1 MADHNPPG
9 ALETAVHEP
18 AKSHQNPPNR
28 PHAHHVHGHAS
39 RKNRHRDSG
48 AVMSKLANA
57 LGRTTLEDDN
67 SKHKKGAQSHNN
79 HINHPETTH
88 RQAHGRDNSKKNKR
102 KAGVT
107 TMKQLANMLARS
119 NLRDD
124 DDSKYENGKKLT
136 KRQRKKQKSR
146 GAQAQKANSATA
158 TNSGGQ
164 NGKSTTRE
172 TRSMTGMLP
181 LPFDGVCLSKVHGFR
196 EVMNNQQIRDWIKL
210 VFKPHIEDWYHDC
223 LMIPEFQTSVE
234 AAQAAPFVFCKMVAD
249 EAMNQHESS
258 GLLGSLLGETDACP
272 TAFHLEKKRN
282 NSLTFIQHSAMAACL
297 IVRDG
302 HLSQPLSGKA
312 LERKRHQAAAALLA
326 SVIMDLKTDFGY
338 FLRLLLGLEEKD
350 AWTSEDE
357 RTLLAM
363 QEPENRERFAASQ
376 VSVKEAPRLLQISSA
391 LFGRIARVLAG
402 LQYNSDCEISFR
414 RSTLLPEEYHVILA
428 GTSGQVREAE
438 QAIRT
443 LVENST
449 VPGTLNLFSVRPQV
463 LSE

>member
-1 MADHNPPG
+1 MEDQNMAGYNTPG
-9 ALETAVHEP
+9 ALEMAAQEP
-18 AKSHQNPPNR
+18 ANSHQDHPNR
-28 PHAHHVHGHAS
+28 PHTHHNPHS

-67 SKHKKGAQSHNN
+67 SKHKKCAQNHNN

-124 DDSKYENGKKLT
+124 DDHSKYENGKKLT
-136 KRQRKKQKSR
+136 PRQRKRQKSR
-146 GAQAQKANSATA
+146 EAQAQRADSATA
-158 TNSGGQ
+158 TKSGGQ
-164 NGKSTTRE
+164 SGKRTTRE

-181 LPFDGVCLSKVHGFR
+181 LPFNGVCLSKVHGFR
-196 EVMNNQQIRDWIKL
+196 EVMNNQQIRDWLKS

-223 LMIPEFQTSVE
+223 LSIPEFQPSVE
-234 AAQAAPFVFCKMVAD
+234 AAQAAPFVFCKMVTD
-249 EAMNQHESS
+249 EAMNQHDSS

-282 NSLTFIQHSAMAACL
+282 NSLTFIQHSAMVACL

-302 HLSQPLSGKA
+302 HISQSFSGKA

-326 SVIMDLKTDFGY
+326 SVIMDFKTDFGY
-338 FLRLLLGLEEKD
+338 FLRLLLDLEGKD
-350 AWTSEDE
+350 RWTIEDE

-363 QEPENRERFAASQ
+363 QESEDKERGAAGQ
-376 VSVKEAPRLLQISSA
+376 VSVKEVPRLLRMSSA
-391 LFGRIARVLAG
+391 LFGSIARALAG

-414 RSTLLPEEYHVILA
+414 KSTLFPEEYHVVLA
-428 GTSGQVREAE
+428 GASGQVREAE
-438 QAIRT
+438 HTIRT
-443 LVENST
+443 LAESSP
-449 VPGTLNLFSVRPQV
+449 VPADAAGSYFYPV
-463 LSE
+463 